1 MKKKEKG
8 NWEGVL
14 VTIKGRAYI
23 NSQLTYQTITSSTTN
38 A

>member
-1 MKKKEKG
+1 MKKREKG

-14 VTIKGRAYI
+14 VTIKGGAYM
-23 NSQLTYQTITSSTTN
+23 NSQLTYHTITSSTTN